1 MSLSGFSGPGLCT
14 CELSMLDSDD
24 CKRRVRPRRECA
36 AADVSD
42 EESPWAP
49 KARYA
54 LQTHF
59 GFGAFR
65 GHQEAAI
72 CAALEGRDVFV
83 LMPTGGG
90 KSLCYCLPA
99 LVSGRLVLVCS
110 PLIALMQDQ

>member
-1 MSLSGFSGPGLCT
+1 
-14 CELSMLDSDD
+14 MLDSDD

-36 AADVSD
+36 ASDVSD

-59 GFGAFR
+59 GFGTFR

-72 CAALEGRDVFV
+72 CAALEGGHFRRTSGHT
-83 LMPTGGG
+83 LTLQTGGHQHCVTRG
-90 KSLCYCLPA
+90 RGRHN
-99 LVSGRLVLVCS
+99 LVSQPAIDELGRVFR
-110 PLIALMQDQ
+110 A